1 MSSAELVNGGGGGE
15 DRAEAAESH
24 VVVEL
29 VSASAGDSSSSDSI
43 SEDQMAPLLA
53 QAEKPKI
60 NIFSAPYPRRK
71 RSREQVTRVAET
83 ETSPFIQF
91 FMWAWS
97 GSRYSGLLCM
107 ALSSVVYCIMEVL
120 SDIFSV
126 QSVPLFE
133 ITSTRCII
141 ISVLSFLWLRRSGQ
155 PMLGPTNVRNLLV
168 LRALTGCLSLL
179 SFIYCIQRLPLS
191 QAIILSFT
199 APIMASLAARII
211 LHENLKIAEVGGL
224 ACNFFGVLF
233 IFRATLSTQGGLGKV
248 EEARDLYVKGIHH
261 IYAVLIGLFSSITGG
276 ISYCLIRAGAK
287 ASDQPVVTVFSFG
300 IFASPASIICTFA
313 FEDFV
318 LPGFYSFFLMVV
330 LGALAFFA
338 EVLLARGLQLE
349 KTSKVSNIQYIEA
362 ALSQIWGMASSRI
375 VPSFGRFIGCSLII
389 ISACCTMY
397 IGPEKDTE

>member
-211 LHENLKIAEVGGL
+211 LHENLKIAEVGG
-224 ACNFFGVLF
+224 
-233 IFRATLSTQGGLGKV
+233 GLGKV